1 MVCVSSSIQFKDDC
15 DRIDKS
21 SQINVLLQDK
31 ATQRLSL
38 DDKDDG
44 VQDDYEDDEDDHQ
57 KG

>member
-1 MVCVSSSIQFKDDC
+1 MVCVRSSIQFKDDC